1 MTYARLFEG
10 TINHAY
16 CLTHLVHECSSLA
29 EIGENWVKT
38 MTTLL
43 YEIIRADQR
52 GFPQSDKEMAELEKR
67 FDDIVQESIHYHN
80 QLDSLP

>member
-1 MTYARLFEG
+1 
-10 TINHAY
+10 
-16 CLTHLVHECSSLA
+16 
-29 EIGENWVKT
+29 